1 MVNQAAEKLGL
12 KDGDFAEIFNDLGTI
27 KIHIKYS
34 TMIRPGVA
42 YYFHAW
48 DPTQFPN
55 HESYRDIVRGR
66 SCTPQPAQSRQPGA

>member
-1 MVNQAAEKLGL
+1 MR
-12 KDGDFAEIFNDLGTI
+12 
-27 KIHIKYS
+27 IKYS

-55 HESYRDIVRGR
+55 HESYKWII
-66 SCTPQPAQSRQPGA
+66 PGIPNPLHMAGGDGQLHFGINHFQLGSYVQDTRVGIRATDQGTV